1 MVRST
6 AIRFALLVG
15 TLALGGL
22 GAALYRHHT
31 ALQRQAW
38 DGDGRALYW
47 QVRRTHHVH
56 EPWELADQLSRRR
69 EEPKDVLDAL
79 DLQPGLV
86 AADVGCGSGYYT
98 TLLARALGPQ
108 GTLWSLDIQPESL
121 ELLRQRL
128 AAMACEGCARVE
140 VVTSSIDDTRLDE
153 ASVDRMLMSN
163 IDFYAFRPLLPENV
177 RMVDS
182 AFRTLRPGGKLV
194 VVQDLL
200 PIPGG
205 ARENIPLNFEEAGF
219 VLERQEKISKTSW
232 LFELRRP
239 ET

>member
-69 EEPKDVLDAL
+69 EEPKDVLDTCFAL
-79 DLQPGLV
+79 LFLKRATKEMVP
-86 AADVGCGSGYYT
+86 APITPADQ
-98 TLLARALGPQ
+98 GP
-108 GTLWSLDIQPESL
+108 
-121 ELLRQRL
+121 
-128 AAMACEGCARVE
+128 
-140 VVTSSIDDTRLDE
+140 
-153 ASVDRMLMSN
+153 VDNR
-163 IDFYAFRPLLPENV
+163 
-177 RMVDS
+177 
-182 AFRTLRPGGKLV
+182 
-194 VVQDLL
+194 
-200 PIPGG
+200 
-205 ARENIPLNFEEAGF
+205 
-219 VLERQEKISKTSW
+219 
-232 LFELRRP
+232 
-239 ET
+239 